1 MAKTSYYITQTAKQR
16 VGELKD
22 LLVDMEE
29 SFPKAVKIDEEDYS
43 NINKSLIDL
52 VDCFCIDGIN
62 SKDEPVE
69 VTQEQLLREGWELE
83 QIHELEEEYYLEVIE
98 DEQTDLDDLREE
110 ILEKGLVGRLNTK
123 DGLIEKLVK
132 VKDGYINGNYPDIPG
147 HIAALIINISEST
160 IFSKIEEL
168 EEWFLTKQHQDY

>member
-1 MAKTSYYITQTAKQR
+1 MAKTSYYITQTAKTR
-16 VGELKD
+16 ANELKD
-22 LLVDMEE
+22 LLIDMEE
-29 SFPKAVKIDEEDYS
+29 NFPKAIKIDEENYS
-43 NINKSLIDL
+43 NINKSVIDL
-52 VDCFCIDGIN
+52 VDCFGRNWID

-83 QIHELEEEYYLEVIE
+83 QIHELEEESYLEVIE

-168 EEWFLTKQHQDY
+168 EEWFLTKED

>member
-1 MAKTSYYITQTAKQR
+1 MAKTSYYITQTAKTR
-16 VGELKD
+16 ANELKD
-22 LLVDMEE
+22 LLIDMEE
-29 SFPKAVKIDEEDYS
+29 NFPKAIKIDEENYS
-43 NINKSLIDL
+43 NINKSVIDL
-52 VDCFCIDGIN
+52 VDCFGRNRIEPKN
-62 SKDEPVE
+62 EPVE

-83 QIHELEEEYYLEVIE
+83 QIHELEEESYLEVIE

-168 EEWFLTKQHQDY
+168 EEWFLTKED

>member
-1 MAKTSYYITQTAKQR
+1 MAKTSYYITQTAKTR
-16 VGELKD
+16 ANELKD

-29 SFPKAVKIDEEDYS
+29 NFPKAIKIDEENYS
-43 NINKSLIDL
+43 NINKSVIDL
-52 VDCFCIDGIN
+52 VDCFGRNGID

-69 VTQEQLLREGWELE
+69 VTQEQLLIEGWELE
-83 QIHELEEEYYLEVIE
+83 QIHELEEETYLEIIE

-168 EEWFLTKQHQDY
+168 EEWFLTKEN

>member
-1 MAKTSYYITQTAKQR
+1 MAKTSYYITQTAKTR
-16 VGELKD
+16 ANELKD

-29 SFPKAVKIDEEDYS
+29 NFPKAIKIDEENYS
-43 NINKSLIDL
+43 NINKSVIDL
-52 VDCFCIDGIN
+52 VDCFGRN
-62 SKDEPVE
+62 GEPKNEPVE

-83 QIHELEEEYYLEVIE
+83 QIHELEEESYLEVIE

-168 EEWFLTKQHQDY
+168 EEWFLTKED

>member
-1 MAKTSYYITQTAKQR
+1 MEKTTYYITNSARQSFKKLA
-16 VGELKD
+16 VLIDDFED
-22 LLVDMEE
+22 N
-29 SFPKAVKIDEEDYS
+29 FPKAINLDNENYS
-43 NINKSLIDL
+43 NINKSLFDL
-52 VDCFCIDGIN
+52 IQMFGRN
-62 SKDEPVE
+62 NLNEPYIE
-69 VTQEQLLREGWELE
+69 ITQEELLREGWELE
-83 QIHELEEEYYLEVIE
+83 QIRELEDENYLEVIE

-168 EEWFLTKQHQDY
+168 EEWFLTKEE

>member
-1 MAKTSYYITQTAKQR
+1 MAKTSYYITQTAKTR
-16 VGELKD
+16 ANELKD
-22 LLVDMEE
+22 LLIDMEE
-29 SFPKAVKIDEEDYS
+29 NSPKAINIDEENYS
-43 NINKSLIDL
+43 NINKSVIDL
-52 VDCFCIDGIN
+52 VDCFGINWIN
-62 SKDEPVE
+62 SKNEQVE
-69 VTQEQLLREGWELE
+69 VSQEQLLIEGWELE
-83 QIHELEEEYYLEVIE
+83 QIRELEDENYLEVIE

-147 HIAALIINISEST
+147 NIAALIINISEST

-168 EEWFLTKQHQDY
+168 EEWFLTKED

>member
-1 MAKTSYYITQTAKQR
+1 MAKTSYYITQTAKTR
-16 VGELKD
+16 ANELKD

-29 SFPKAVKIDEEDYS
+29 NFPKAIKMDEENYS
-43 NINKSLIDL
+43 NINKSVIDL
-52 VDCFCIDGIN
+52 VDCFGRNWIN

-69 VTQEQLLREGWELE
+69 VTQEQLLGEGWELE
-83 QIHELEEEYYLEVIE
+83 QIRELEDENYLGVIE

-147 HIAALIINISEST
+147 HIAALIINISGST

-168 EEWFLTKQHQDY
+168 EEWFLTKED